1 MALPKLNSA
10 SYQTTIP
17 STGQKVAFR
26 PYLVKEEKV
35 LMIALESN
43 DQKQIV
49 RATEEMISSC
59 ILDDI
64 DVNSLATF
72 DIESLFLDLR
82 SKSVGESIGLKV
94 KCDQCETQND
104 VTVNFDEIS
113 VDVPDENNV
122 IMLTDS
128 VGVEMRYPSFDDV
141 SNIDPDKEQS
151 IESAFDIIMKC
162 IVSVF
167 DDDGVYTAKNEGPK
181 QMKEFIESLNT
192 QQFQNIS
199 AFFENMPAL
208 KSVISFK
215 CSNCS
220 AENETELRGLQSF
233 FT

>member
-1 MALPKLNSA
+1 MKRPLSGAAQPYDFRISA
-10 SYQTTIP
+10 DNT
-17 STGQKVAFR
+17 
-26 PYLVKEEKV
+26 
-35 LMIALESN
+35 
-43 DQKQIV
+43 
-49 RATEEMISSC
+49 
-59 ILDDI
+59 
-64 DVNSLATF
+64 
-72 DIESLFLDLR
+72 
-82 SKSVGESIGLKV
+82 LKFW
-94 KCDQCETQND
+94 D
-104 VTVNFDEIS
+104 
-113 VDVPDENNV
+113 
-122 IMLTDS
+122 
-128 VGVEMRYPSFDDV
+128 DDV